1 MSLPLDGALA
11 QCDRHASIMNEVLG
25 LIPQPLT
32 EAHLRHATPELIRL
46 LDPLGLR
53 STALQDTLGTHV
65 LRQFAVQTLA
75 EPVKDAAFM
84 DVLNLL
90 ERRGARMADR
100 WALQRSMRNILTHGY
115 PAAPLRQALALS
127 AAHACGTPVVA
138 VAAENPRTN
147 ESLMSP

>member
-115 PAAPLRQALALS
+115 PAPPCGRRWPCLLRRR
-127 AAHACGTPVVA
+127 VA
-138 VAAENPRTN
+138 RQLVQWLRKIQERTKV
-147 ESLMSP
+147 